1 MNFFWKHR
9 IAFEFMATGG
19 VIPSWNFRTVKLLRY
34 VTPFDYFIMACEFI
48 FCFFILYYIV
58 EEVMEIRLNGC
69 SYFASVWNI
78 LDIVVVGVRQITHI
92 K

>member
-1 MNFFWKHR
+1 
-9 IAFEFMATGG
+9 MATGG
-19 VIPSWNFRTVKLLRY
+19 LIPSWNFRTVKLLRY

-78 LDIVVVGVRQITHI
+78 LDIVVIGVRFHLPII
-92 K
+92 S